1 MQAMR
6 PKMIPVFRASSTGIP
21 PHISAVLIP
30 VLKSLNTGMVGID
43 DELTGR
49 ASFREPTNAW
59 SVVTRQLLLPVPA
72 ASLVARWQS
81 LQLQHQS
88 EKWLKSS
95 YSNSG
100 PTNHEWHVPT
110 AVICGAGC
118 NVQRC
123 CSDWQLHSAGCGWPE
138 IAVQTVIT
146 LSHNA
151 VCAYGVRV

>member
-1 MQAMR
+1 
-6 PKMIPVFRASSTGIP
+6 MIPVFRASSTGIP

-43 DELTGR
+43 DELTGS

-88 EKWLKSS
+88 EK
-95 YSNSG
+95 
-100 PTNHEWHVPT
+100 
-110 AVICGAGC
+110 
-118 NVQRC
+118 
-123 CSDWQLHSAGCGWPE
+123 
-138 IAVQTVIT
+138 
-146 LSHNA
+146 
-151 VCAYGVRV
+151 